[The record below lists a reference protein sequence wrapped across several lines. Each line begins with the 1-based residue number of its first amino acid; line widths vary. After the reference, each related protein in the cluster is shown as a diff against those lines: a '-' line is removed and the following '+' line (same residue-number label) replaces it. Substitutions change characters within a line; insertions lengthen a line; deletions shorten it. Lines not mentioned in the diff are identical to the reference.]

1 MAGGPIAFAGLWE
14 TWTGPNGEEMETA
27 AIVTTEANAEMATV
41 HHRAPVI
48 VPPAQFDF
56 WLDCRNVDE
65 KMAAALIAPALAGSM
80 EVYEI
85 SPAVNRVANDA
96 PALHEPYSA
105 DLAEPPVEKPRP
117 ARKVREPVD
126 TGQGSLF

>member
-1 MAGGPIAFAGLWE
+1 
-14 TWTGPNGEEMETA
+14 
-27 AIVTTEANAEMATV
+27 MATV

-48 VPPAQFDF
+48 VPPGQFDF

-65 KMAAALIAPALAGSM
+65 KMAAALIAPAPAGSM

-96 PALHEPYSA
+96 PELHEPYSA

-117 ARKVREPVD
+117 AKKVREPVD

>member
-1 MAGGPIAFAGLWE
+1 MAA
-14 TWTGPNGEEMETA
+14 
-27 AIVTTEANAEMATV
+27 V

-48 VPPAQFDF
+48 VPPEQFDF

-65 KMAAALIAPALAGSM
+65 KMAAELLAPAPEGSM

-96 PALHEPYSA
+96 PALLEPYSA
-105 DLAEPPVEKPRP
+105 DAAEPPAETPKP
-117 ARKVREPVD
+117 ARE
-126 TGQGSLF
+126 GSGRQWTPGRARCSDGR

>member
-1 MAGGPIAFAGLWE
+1 
-14 TWTGPNGEEMETA
+14 
-27 AIVTTEANAEMATV
+27 
-41 HHRAPVI
+41 
-48 VPPAQFDF
+48 
-56 WLDCRNVDE
+56 
-65 KMAAALIAPALAGSM
+65 MAAELLAPAPEGSM

-105 DLAEPPVEKPRP
+105 DAAEPPAETAE
-117 ARKVREPVD
+117 ARSRKRQPVD